1 MTKTCFKQK
10 EPSKIIPD
18 LRDQVHLKVSL
29 SLLCKRLE
37 KKVFSLHRKIE
48 KFSKEELFE
57 EFQNYDELCNEEVEQ
72 KAQED
77 IIFRQ
82 ILGP

>member
-1 MTKTCFKQK
+1 M
-10 EPSKIIPD
+10 
-18 LRDQVHLKVSL
+18 
-29 SLLCKRLE
+29 LCKRLE

-77 IIFRQ
+77 IIFRE